1 MRKGKRKTEHSTG
14 DSMTDGQDRAASTIH
29 CLPMRDNAAGQGLI
43 VVALAMIGLGVVT
56 VHSALATVGQTG
68 PWYARVDVRQGVF
81 AVVAAVVLLLGWRF
95 DYRLLLLRGRV
106 PWLAGFGLLLAL
118 VLACLVFVP
127 GVGHG
132 VGGKFR
138 WIRIGPRNYSI
149 GLQPSELVKIALAV
163 FLSAWL
169 TRPGRNV
176 RSLATFAVAGLVTL
190 LCVGLTLTQDFGTAV
205 LIGLL
210 AGAAFFLAGVP
221 WYFLAPLPVLAG
233 GVFFH
238 IVISTP
244 FRLQRIEAL
253 LDPWATEN
261 PSTYQI
267 RQSLLAVLSGGW
279 TGAGL
284 GNGVRKLGFL
294 PEDSTDFLFASFC
307 EEWGFVGAALLGGLM
322 VVFLLLCRRIARR
335 AADPFGRVLAATL
348 GVMVVLQGLMH
359 LAVNLVLL
367 PPTGIAMPL
376 MSAGG
381 TGLVVMAGAVAM
393 IVSVS
398 ARTSQNLCEPR
409 PTVVRSSA
417 ADRANLPAP
426 SAMG

>member
-1 MRKGKRKTEHSTG
+1 
-14 DSMTDGQDRAASTIH
+14 MTDGKDRQAETILR
-29 CLPMRDNAAGQGLI
+29 LPMRDNAAGQWLI
-43 VVALAMIGLGVVT
+43 VVALAMVGLGVVT

-68 PWYARVDVRQGVF
+68 PWFARVDVRQGLF
-81 AVVAAVVLLLGWRF
+81 AALAAVVLLLGWRV
-95 DYRLLLLRGRV
+95 DYRLLLPRGRV
-106 PWLAGFGLLLAL
+106 PWLAGGGLLLAL

-127 GVGHG
+127 GVGHA

-138 WIRIGPRNYSI
+138 WIRIGPRDYSI

-169 TRPGRNV
+169 TRPGRSV
-176 RSLATFAVAGLVTL
+176 RSFGTFAVAGLVTL
-190 LCVGLTLTQDFGTAV
+190 LCVGLIVTQDFGTAV

-210 AGAAFFLAGVP
+210 AGATLFLAGVP
-221 WYFLAPLPVLAG
+221 WYYLAPLPVLAG
-233 GVFFH
+233 GAFFH
-238 IVISTP
+238 IIITTP
-244 FRLQRIEAL
+244 FRLQRIQAL

-261 PSTYQI
+261 PSTYQV
-267 RQSLLAVLSGGW
+267 RQSLLAVFSGGW

-307 EEWGFVGAALLGGLM
+307 EEWGFVGAALLGGLL

-335 AADPFGRVLAATL
+335 AADPFGRLLATVL
-348 GVMVVLQGLMH
+348 GVMVVLQALMH

-381 TGLVVMAGAVAM
+381 TGLVLMSGAVAM

-398 ARTSQNLCEPR
+398 ARTAEDLAVPR
-409 PTVVRSSA
+409 PMSDEATA
-417 ADRANLPAP
+417 TDRANLSARPAT
-426 SAMG
+426 G